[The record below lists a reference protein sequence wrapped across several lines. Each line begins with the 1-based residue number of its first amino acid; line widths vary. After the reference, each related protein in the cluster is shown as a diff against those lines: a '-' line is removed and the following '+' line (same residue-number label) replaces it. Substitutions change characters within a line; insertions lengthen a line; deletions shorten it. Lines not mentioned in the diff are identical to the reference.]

1 MGGRES
7 AGTSEAVIIVL
18 NIANF
23 HEVYRIICVL
33 ELLSGGLV

>member
-7 AGTSEAVIIVL
+7 AGTSEVVIIVL

-23 HEVYRIICVL
+23 IESFVYL
-33 ELLSGGLV
+33 NYSLAA

>member
-18 NIANF
+18 ISMKSIESF
-23 HEVYRIICVL
+23 VYL
-33 ELLSGGLV
+33 NYSLAA